1 MAWQRLISLS
11 APEKSSQQVS
21 PAEVSAAGR
30 WMVLA
35 RIAWIVVAVVALL
48 SIATG
53 LVLLYQ
59 QLTSI
64 GSTTAYQLWQL
75 SAADAKA
82 LQSLGSSLDFYAQFR
97 LTFQIVL
104 TASFFLV
111 AAIILWHGS
120 RSIVAFL
127 ASFTLLSF
135 GTTLSWPA
143 VQLLANSQ
151 QVLFL
156 PAILLIASGYPLLIL
171 FLYFFPDGRSIP
183 RETQIPVLLG
193 SLSLVVWTIAT
204 RGDVFGPLNGLLLVT
219 LMLGGVASQ
228 VYRYIRLSNL
238 AQRQQTK
245 WVLFGIVIVVAGFVL
260 SNGHFGPITYPSGS
274 FEYFFVRP
282 VLNTVAIAIPVTL
295 GFAILRYRLWDIDFI
310 INRTLVYVS
319 LSAIVIAIYVLLVG
333 VLGALFQASGSLA
346 ISLLA
351 TGVVAVLF
359 QPMREQLQRGVNHLV
374 YGERDNPY
382 AVITRLGERV
392 QTTLVPESVLAGVVE
407 TITQALKLSYAA
419 IALTEQGAPVAQA
432 HYASTKTRQGKQ
444 HDNGVGVGVGVGVTL
459 QTPPESLRV
468 LPLLYQ
474 GEVVGELQLALR
486 SGETSLSPV
495 DRRLLENLAQHIG
508 VIVHAYKLS
517 TDLKSARARL
527 VTAREEER
535 RRLRRDLHDGLGPT
549 LASQALTLD
558 TARLLLERDHPDPV
572 AAATL
577 LRVLKTQMQES
588 ITDIRR
594 LVYALRPP
602 ALDDLGLVG
611 ALRELTEQYNGPG
624 IQVGLVAPDTLLSLS
639 AAIEVAVY
647 RIVGEA
653 LTNVVRHSAARN
665 CEVSL
670 MQEGAGLRVRIV
682 DDGVGLP
689 AKRRAG
695 VGLSSMRER
704 AEELGGTCSFDLN
717 SPGGTD
723 VVVWLP
729 I

>member
-1 MAWQRLISLS
+1 MAWQPLIPLS
-11 APEKSSQQVS
+11 ASEKSSQQVS
-21 PAEVSAAGR
+21 PAEVSASGR
-30 WMVLA
+30 WMLLA
-35 RIAWIVVAVVALL
+35 RAAWVVVAVMALL

-75 SAADAKA
+75 SAADANA
-82 LQSLGSSLDFYAQFR
+82 LQRLGSSLDFYAQFR
-97 LTFQIVL
+97 LTFQVVL

-111 AAIILWHGS
+111 AAIILWYGS

-143 VQLLANSQ
+143 VQLLAVSQ
-151 QVLFL
+151 QALFL
-156 PAILLIASGYPLLIL
+156 PAVLLIASGYPSLIL
-171 FLYFFPDGRSIP
+171 FLYFFPDGRCIP

-204 RGDVFGPLNGLLLVT
+204 RGDVFGPLNGLLLVV

-260 SNGHFGPITYPSGS
+260 SNGHFGPIIYPSGS

-282 VLNTVAIAIPVTL
+282 VLNTVAIVIPVTL

-333 VLGALFQASGSLA
+333 GLGALFQASGSLA

-392 QTTLVPESVLAGVVE
+392 QATLVPESVLAGVVE

-419 IALTEQGAPVAQA
+419 IALAEQGAPVAQA
-432 HYASTKTRQGKQ
+432 HYVSTKTQ
-444 HDNGVGVGVGVGVTL
+444 HGNQLDNGVAPK
-459 QTPPESLRV
+459 TPPESLRV

-486 SGETSLSPV
+486 SGETSLRPV

-508 VIVHAYKLS
+508 VIVHAYRLS
-517 TDLKSARARL
+517 ADLQSARARL

-558 TARLLLERDHPDPV
+558 TARLLLERAYPDPV

-577 LRVLKTQMQES
+577 LKVLKTQMQES

-611 ALRELTEQYNGPG
+611 ALRELTEQYNGAG

-639 AAIEVAVY
+639 AAIEVAIY

-653 LTNVVRHSAARN
+653 LTNVVRHSAAHS

-670 MQEGAGLRVRIV
+670 TQEGAGLRVRIV

-689 AKRRAG
+689 AKRRTG

-704 AEELGGTCSFDLN
+704 AEELGGTCSFELN
-717 SPGGTD
+717 SLGGTD